1 MITQGC
7 PNPSFRMDLADS
19 KFSAA
24 VIDSTCKR
32 FPGCIEGNGIT
43 IEFLRQFCLS
53 DCKTFSRQIRLR
65 ERNWL
70 ICISGLFQ
78 FNYVESFVNL
88 HYYLMKRF
96 SEVSIF
102 FDFIFELLF
111 CYTDRI
117 SSSRTL
123 RFSVRAIR

>member
-7 PNPSFRMDLADS
+7 PNPFFRMDLADS

-53 DCKTFSRQIRLR
+53 DCKTFSMRIRLR
-65 ERNWL
+65 ERY
-70 ICISGLFQ
+70 FQ
-78 FNYVESFVNL
+78 PLPVQLRGEFRQFA
-88 HYYLMKRF
+88 
-96 SEVSIF
+96 
-102 FDFIFELLF
+102 LLF
-111 CYTDRI
+111 DEKI
-117 SSSRTL
+117 L
-123 RFSVRAIR
+123 